1 MPSEKNDPLPDRVG
15 LEERLAWLE
24 RHVTAQDKEMLA
36 LHDAFARLRREFS
49 VLRAASASRAARP
62 SLPCTPWP
70 STCSETSVISSEIVG
85 LPISTLV
92 FAVTLMPWP
101 GCSDTL

>member
-36 LHDAFARLRREFS
+36 LHDAFARLRRELTA
-49 VLRAASASRAARP
+49 LRAASAARSDMP
-62 SLPCTPWP
+62 AR
-70 STCSETSVISSEIVG
+70 SEADPE
-85 LPISTLV
+85 P
-92 FAVTLMPWP
+92 PP
-101 GCSDTL
+101 PHY